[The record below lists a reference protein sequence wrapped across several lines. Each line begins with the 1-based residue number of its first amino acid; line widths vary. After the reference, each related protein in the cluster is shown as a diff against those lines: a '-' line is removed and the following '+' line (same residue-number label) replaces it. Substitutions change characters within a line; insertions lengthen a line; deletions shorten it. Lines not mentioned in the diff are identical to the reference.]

1 MFQYEDTFL
10 VSNNQPCSCSNR
22 YQQQRST
29 RNNDKKGKNKI
40 LKWKLWPIGRFMAE
54 TYKGASVNINLC

>member
-22 YQQQRST
+22 YQ
-29 RNNDKKGKNKI
+29 
-40 LKWKLWPIGRFMAE
+40 
-54 TYKGASVNINLC
+54 